1 MSNVSELDLVN
12 INAGGLL
19 FKVGNSNMQH
29 VTSLS
34 FLLLAYANY
43 ASHANVRVP
52 CGGSSASPVVLRR
65 VAKRQVRWLPSS
77 LPRGTRRRVSMPET
91 RRLRRENTLTR

>member
-1 MSNVSELDLVN
+1 MD
-12 INAGGLL
+12 AGGLL

-65 VAKRQVRWLPSS
+65 VAKRQVRR
-77 LPRGTRRRVSMPET
+77 RGTRRRVSIPET
-91 RRLRRENTLTR
+91 RRLRPAARAN